1 MCRGGRGGTAC
12 MCPESCMRPSS
23 WGFEGPIAGVA
34 RQSLES
40 EPGQLQ
46 ARGPPGSPPHPTP
59 TGS

>member
-1 MCRGGRGGTAC
+1 MTAC
-12 MCPESCMRPSS
+12 MCPESCMCPSS
-23 WGFEGPIAGVA
+23 WGFEGPVAGVA

-46 ARGPPGSPPHPTP
+46 AGGPLGAHPTP